1 MTPPRFAGRVLLAT
15 GGASGLA
22 AATARQ
28 FTQEG
33 GRVAVLD
40 IDAEKAGAVAEQ
52 LEGAIALQADVSDE
66 DSVRSAVSG
75 AHRRLGRIDCAFCA
89 AGHAAFGPLEEWP
102 LERWNR
108 MMNVHAG
115 GTFLL
120 CRELIPIMRSQGG
133 GSIVNVASVAALV
146 GQPNNSP
153 YGAAKGAILA
163 FSRQLALDLA
173 PTIRVNVVAP
183 GRVRTGMTTPLY
195 TERGG
200 GSYEKGAEL
209 AAQFNPQKRVGE
221 PEEIAGPVCF
231 LLSDEASFVT
241 GAVIVADGGETA
253 T

>member
-1 MTPPRFAGRVLLAT
+1 MTAPRFAGRVLLAT

-22 AATARQ
+22 AATAAQ
-28 FTQEG
+28 FTAEG
-33 GRVAVLD
+33 GRVAIVD
-40 IDAEKAGAVAEQ
+40 IDSEKAGALANQ

-66 DSVRSAVSG
+66 ESVKRVVTE
-75 AHRRLGRIDCAFCA
+75 AHQRLCRIDCAFCA
-89 AGHAAFGPLEEWP
+89 AGHADFGPLKEWS

-108 MMNVHAG
+108 MMSVHAA

-120 CRELIPIMRSQGG
+120 CRELIPIMTSQGK

-146 GQPNNSP
+146 AQPHNSP

-173 PTIRVNVVAP
+173 PNIRVNVIAP

-195 TERGG
+195 IERGG
-200 GSYEKGAEL
+200 GDYERGAEL
-209 AAQFNPQKRVGE
+209 ASEHNPQKRVGE

-241 GAVIVADGGETA
+241 GAVLVADGGETA